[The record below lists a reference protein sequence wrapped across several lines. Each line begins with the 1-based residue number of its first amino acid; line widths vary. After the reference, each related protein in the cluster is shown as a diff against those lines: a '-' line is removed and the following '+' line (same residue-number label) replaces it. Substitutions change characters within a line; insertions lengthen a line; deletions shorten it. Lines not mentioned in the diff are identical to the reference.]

1 MDFSAS
7 LRVWI
12 IVLPIGKNFKIS
24 FVYNQQV
31 APIVKNN
38 NNYHLHKRT
47 KGRTIRFTSY
57 TATEIVRKLC
67 CCVVHL
73 VVVCVPFVPP
83 LKNAGQFFCGCDV
96 AWYSDWNKRFRNCF

>member
-7 LRVWI
+7 LRVWL

-24 FVYNQQV
+24 FVYNQHV

-47 KGRTIRFTSY
+47 KRRTIRFTSY

-83 LKNAGQFFCGCDV
+83 L
-96 AWYSDWNKRFRNCF
+96 